1 MSEDKAFYQAG
12 VGAGRHIPTEALLD
26 DLFEARC
33 FLDALNLRRKDA
45 LDALIT
51 PEIRSRMLTVEAE
64 FEEPITEQVSRIS
77 EMEQAVKDRVIAEGC
92 STKGEH
98 RHGVWMKGRVSWDS
112 KALEGYA
119 KAEPKLLA
127 FRTEGSPSVTIR
139 GVVAK

>member
-1 MSEDKAFYQAG
+1 MSAKSLPVQ
-12 VGAGRHIPTEALLD
+12 TEALLD

-51 PEIRSRMLTVEAE
+51 SEIRSKMLSIEAE
-64 FEEPITEQVSRIS
+64 FEEPIG
-77 EMEQAVKDRVIAEGC
+77 EQAARVTAMETDIKLRVAGEGY
-92 STKGEH
+92 STKGTH
-98 RHGVWMKGRVSWDS
+98 IHAVWMKGRVTWDS

-127 FRTEGSPSVTIR
+127 FRTEGSPSVTLR
-139 GVVAK
+139 GVS